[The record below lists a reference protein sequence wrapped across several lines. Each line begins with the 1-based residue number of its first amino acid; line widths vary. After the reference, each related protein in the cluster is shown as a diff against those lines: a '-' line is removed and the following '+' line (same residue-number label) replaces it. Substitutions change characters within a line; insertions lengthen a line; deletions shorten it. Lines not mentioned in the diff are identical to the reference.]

1 LIGNEEN
8 RNLNRLQIRTETA
21 KDTESITR
29 VTERAFKAH
38 PHSDQTEHFIILAL
52 RRAAV
57 LSLSLVAEQ
66 DNQVIGHVAFS
77 PVQFSDGSL
86 NWYGLGPVAVLP
98 ELQGRG
104 IGKALIERG
113 LSDLRAMGA
122 EGCVLLGDPDY
133 YGRFGFRSR
142 PDCIY
147 EGVPQEYFQSL
158 TFEQRPA
165 TGKVTY
171 HEAFSAK
178 A

>member
-1 LIGNEEN
+1 
-8 RNLNRLQIRTETA
+8 LNRLQIRVETE
-21 KDTESITR
+21 KDAESITR
-29 VTERAFKAH
+29 VTERAFRTH

-52 RRAAV
+52 RRAAA

-66 DNQVIGHVAFS
+66 DHQVIGHIAFS
-77 PVQFSDGSL
+77 SVQFSDGSL

-147 EGVPQEYFQSL
+147 EGAPQEYFQSL
-158 TFEQRPA
+158 TFGLHSA
-165 TGKVTY
+165 AGKVTY
-171 HEAFSAK
+171 HEAFNAR